1 MKFPRRR
8 WRRSSTG
15 SAPTE
20 LTLPPAP
27 WLTLLIALHGVGLPL
42 TLAFL
47 PLRHAGL
54 AVSGCLALALVAAPA
69 VARVC
74 LGWGVRAPRRLSF
87 TPEGTFRLDL
97 AGGFQEPVTLAARS
111 LIAGPWWIL
120 VLEGARDR
128 HCVVLE
134 TARVPPATLAA
145 LGRVLRRVAAGPD
158 GAQPALR
165 SLIDPGRP
173 GD

>member
-1 MKFPRRR
+1 MKHPRRR
-8 WRRSSTG
+8 SRRSSTA

-20 LTLPPAP
+20 LALPPAP
-27 WLTLLIALHGVGLPL
+27 WLTLLIALHGLGLPL

-54 AVSGCLALALVAAPA
+54 AATGCLALALLAAPA
-69 VARVC
+69 IARLC
-74 LGWGVRAPRRLSF
+74 LGRGVRAPRRLSF
-87 TPEGTFRLDL
+87 TPEGAFRLDL
-97 AGGFQEPVTLAARS
+97 AGGFAESVTLAARS
-111 LIAGPWWIL
+111 LIAGPWWVL
-120 VLEGARDR
+120 VLEGARER
-128 HCVVLE
+128 HYVVLE